1 MKPLIILSFFA
12 IQCFGNE
19 LILSNQ
25 DKTSIVNKIQRVEI
39 PPVTIFSIDSPKAAA
54 HEESPF
60 FSAKEKADTSF
71 ETADKE
77 KVDIDNTNPL
87 LEITNN
93 SRSVP
98 MHESKTNNW
107 GMIEITPTSSTAL
120 SKVSSIE
127 DKKDEE
133 YRKPTEEEIA
143 SILQQVDEFYTKDM
157 ESHGEYLS
165 IINAAKEMSASSL
178 YQTTVKDIIAKFILL
193 REDFFQK
200 ITLLCEKYPEIEMA
214 QKIKAEADFLSSKEN
229 TELLSNFITLIVGG
243 KLSDNNLYS
252 ESEFYENTFITV
264 VKFIIVSDLCDKMKI
279 DEEKLVLVFI
289 DKFLG
294 NITNIC
300 AHSNNEFLNRLS
312 AAIKDEKSLE
322 AFLEKKVY
330 PETFSSIEKPS
341 NAFENELTAIA
352 KSFDSNIEDLAA
364 AFSPSVSSFSPSNS
378 KQN

>member
-1 MKPLIILSFFA
+1 MKPLIILSFFV

-25 DKTSIVNKIQRVEI
+25 DKTTIFSKIQRVEI
-39 PPVTIFSIDSPKAAA
+39 PSVILPFDLSKTAA
-54 HEESPF
+54 HEESPSL
-60 FSAKEKADTSF
+60 FSAKGKTDASL
-71 ETADKE
+71 ETANKE
-77 KVDIDNTNPL
+77 KVDIDNTIPL

-93 SRSVP
+93 SKSVI
-98 MHESKTNNW
+98 MHGSETNNW

-120 SKVSSIE
+120 AKVSLVE

-133 YRKPTEEEIA
+133 YREPTAEEIS
-143 SILQQVDEFYTKDM
+143 SILQQVEEIYTKDM
-157 ESHGEYLS
+157 ESHGEYFS
-165 IINAAKEMSASSL
+165 IINAAKEMSATSL
-178 YQTTVKDIIAKFILL
+178 YQTTVKDIIAKFVIL

-200 ITLLCEKYPEIEMA
+200 ISVLCEKYPEVETA
-214 QKIKAEADFLSSKEN
+214 KKIKAEAASLSSKEN

-252 ESEFYENTFITV
+252 EREFYENTLVTV
-264 VKFIIVSDLCDKMKI
+264 VKFIIVSDLCDNMKI
-279 DEEKLVLVFI
+279 AEEKLVVVFV

-312 AAIKDEKSLE
+312 TAIKDEKSFE
-322 AFLEKKVY
+322 AFLEKKVF
-330 PETFSSIEKPS
+330 PETLSSIEKPS
-341 NAFENELTAIA
+341 NAFENELTSIA
-352 KSFDSNIEDLAA
+352 NSFDSNLEDLAST
-364 AFSPSVSSFSPSNS
+364 FFPSASSFSSSNS